1 MLWMGRF
8 QDLVLNKI
16 KKVAQATFLFYQQF
30 INIIYSVPQISML
43 INELPQDHKK
53 MLKFY
58 LDFWIE
64 NRKVLLNGKLTAE
77 NPEIDYSS
85 ARATLNG
92 TEIITPYTNSL
103 VEVLENKAV
112 ILNATL
118 KDFVVIKGAEGY
130 KAKVVNCLGETVSE
144 FTIKN
149 TLEEIKVPRAGL
161 IYLSK

>member
-1 MLWMGRF
+1 
-8 QDLVLNKI
+8 
-16 KKVAQATFLFYQQF
+16 
-30 INIIYSVPQISML
+30 ML

-103 VEVLENKAV
+103 VEIFEDKSIIITDKA
-112 ILNATL
+112 T
-118 KDFVVIKGAEGY
+118 KRD
-130 KAKVVNCLGETVSE
+130 
-144 FTIKN
+144 N
-149 TLEEIKVPRAGL
+149 TLFVAYFIFYIINTFIQSICYC
-161 IYLSK
+161 IY